1 MARAILLVDLPMASD
16 PWPNLNGV
24 HVFVIDD
31 NEDARRLLEQALDY
45 CGALVTG
52 FSSAEAALEA
62 MNEYLPT
69 LIISDI
75 SMPGMSGLEFTRRL
89 RARPPEKGGRIP
101 AIAVTAYYE
110 DFTAVAARAA
120 GFEAYLT
127 KPINFE
133 TLCVLVDHVAGIKRR
148 EDDTAT

>member
-1 MARAILLVDLPMASD
+1 MARDSWPDLK
-16 PWPNLNGV
+16 GV
-24 HVFVIDD
+24 HAFVVDD
-31 NEDARRLLEQALDY
+31 NDDSRRLLDQALHY
-45 CGALVTG
+45 CGALVTV

-75 SMPGMSGLEFTRRL
+75 SMPGMTGLELIRRVRE
-89 RARPPEKGGRIP
+89 RAPEKGGLLP

-110 DFTAVAARAA
+110 DFAAVATRTA
-120 GFEAYLT
+120 GFNAYLT

-133 TLCVLVDHVAGIKRR
+133 ALCTVVDHLAGLKRQR
-148 EDDTAT
+148 EDSAA